1 MLANAFNRP
10 GHANVDHRTFVFLG
24 DSGLM
29 EGTIREACALN
40 CAPQAIERSD
50 RRLLTFVLG
59 GAAVSRRFPLRRT
72 ATFARLSLSNVGYIR
87 RDS

>member
-24 DSGLM
+24 GSGLM
-29 EGTIREACALN
+29 EGTSREAYALN

-59 GAAVSRRFPLRRT
+59 GIAAPFVR
-72 ATFARLSLSNVGYIR
+72 
-87 RDS
+87 

>member
-59 GAAVSRRFPLRRT
+59 GAVRFAPFPV
-72 ATFARLSLSNVGYIR
+72 APDCDIR
-87 RDS
+87 